1 MNKFDVRNI
10 RFIGILLGICFI
22 FIMVVVSAFDYLPQN
37 TEEDYISS
45 LIKEENKQAESVSK
59 DATDTSETN
68 EEEQIEISD
77 EDIDEPVTKIQA
89 KPKQDIANI
98 EPLEIISDNEITSG
112 ENISAKTPETPI
124 SKARALK
131 SDKQY
136 SSAIVEYENIIRT
149 TSDPNLKAT
158 CYEEV
163 ATIYGIQRR
172 YGSALSAAQKAYNL
186 APTSSREILLARLY
200 YKTGDLNKATERV
213 NNVLKRDFNTDD

>member
-1 MNKFDVRNI
+1 MNKFDARNM

-68 EEEQIEISD
+68 EEEQIEVSD
-77 EDIDEPVTKIQA
+77 EDIDGPVTKIQA

-136 SSAIVEYENIIRT
+136 SSAIAEYENIIT
-149 TSDPNLKAT
+149 TKLNNLIQ
-158 CYEEV
+158 
-163 ATIYGIQRR
+163 TI
-172 YGSALSAAQKAYNL
+172 
-186 APTSSREILLARLY
+186 
-200 YKTGDLNKATERV
+200 NK
-213 NNVLKRDFNTDD
+213 LP